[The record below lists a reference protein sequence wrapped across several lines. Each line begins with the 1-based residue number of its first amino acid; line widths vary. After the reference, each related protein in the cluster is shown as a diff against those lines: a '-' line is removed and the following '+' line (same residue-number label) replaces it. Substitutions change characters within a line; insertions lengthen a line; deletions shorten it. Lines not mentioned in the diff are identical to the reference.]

1 MSVVARGCK
10 DGFAGAA
17 AELGVRERVMLY
29 TLLITVCLAGA
40 PSDCRDYEQPVTEM
54 SANPSMAFVQAQALV
69 AQWMEKHPG
78 FELSRWRLE
87 PGRGA

>member
-1 MSVVARGCK
+1 MWTRCARCK
-10 DGFAGAA
+10 DGFAGTARVF
-17 AELGVRERVMLY
+17 GVRELVMLY

-40 PSDCRDYEQPVTEM
+40 PADCRDYEQPVTEL
-54 SANPSMAFVQAQALV
+54 SANPSMAFIQAQTLV

-78 FELSRWRLE
+78 FELDRWRLE

>member
-1 MSVVARGCK
+1 
-10 DGFAGAA
+10 
-17 AELGVRERVMLY
+17 MLY

-40 PSDCRDYEQPVTEM
+40 PADCRDYEQPVTEL
-54 SANPSMAFVQAQALV
+54 SANPSTAFIQAQTLV

-78 FELSRWRLE
+78 FKLNRWRLA